1 VAAVVIL
8 ENPED
13 TQDMVVLAVEELALL
28 VMAEIKAVQVELG
41 LCLGTV
47 VAQVP
52 STVELVEVQ

>member
-1 VAAVVIL
+1 VVAVVIL

-13 TQDMVVLAVEELALL
+13 TQDMVVLAVEELATIP
-28 VMAEIKAVQVELG
+28 AEITAVQVELG